1 MSSERSSA
9 APPQPDAE
17 PTYSGVRLA
26 LMTFALIL
34 APLVQVFD
42 TSVVSIALTQMQ
54 GSLSATQDQVA
65 WVLTSYL
72 IAITITTPL
81 WGALGG
87 RFGRKPLLL
96 ISIAGFTV
104 FSLLA
109 GSSQSLEEVLVH
121 RFFQGVFG
129 AALIPLALSSLLSI
143 YKREDFSVAMGWWGV
158 GIMFGPVFGPTLGG
172 YISEYYSWR
181 WAFYLNL
188 PLGLLAFSMVAVL
201 IPRPGQRT
209 GRPFNYIGFIL
220 LAIAVGTLQF
230 VLDRGNRMDWFDSP
244 TIIVLSLISFSALW
258 LFIINSFVAKTPFI
272 DPGLFLDRNY
282 LAGTVLRVLFGAV
295 LFGSLVLLPPFLQK
309 QGGYSLIDS
318 AWILAPRGLGSMV
331 GAMFIGRLVKYIDP
345 RKVMASGMLLTAYT
359 MYALSTFT
367 NDIDMTTVV
376 IICFFQGLAFSAF
389 VIPVNTVAFSTLPP
403 ERRDLGTSFYSLLN
417 NIGRNLGIA
426 LLVTYFTYQA
436 QSSRSVLREHISP
449 YADAARHGLY
459 PDAWSLDGEASIAV
473 LNRMLGQQSEL
484 LAYIGDFRML
494 ALAIILCIPVVL
506 IMNNPHNSQVRATR
520 AT

>member
-1 MSSERSSA
+1 MSSPAAGTPA
-9 APPQPDAE
+9 APTPE
-17 PTYSGVRLA
+17 PTYSGGRLV

-54 GSLSATQDQVA
+54 GSLSATQDQIA

-96 ISIAGFTV
+96 VSIAGFTV
-104 FSLLA
+104 FSLFA

-129 AALIPLALSSLLSI
+129 SALIPLALSSLLSI
-143 YKREDFSVAMGWWGV
+143 YKREDFSIAMGWWGV

-172 YISEYYSWR
+172 YIAEYYSWR

-188 PLGLLAFSMVAVL
+188 PLGLLAFCMVALLV
-201 IPRPGQRT
+201 PRPGVRSS
-209 GRPFNYIGFIL
+209 RPFNYFGFIM
-220 LAIAVGTLQF
+220 LAVSVGCLQF
-230 VLDRGNRMDWFDSP
+230 ILDRGNRMDWFDSP
-244 TIIVLSLISFSALW
+244 TIITLSLISAAALW
-258 LFIINSFVAKTPFI
+258 LFLVNSWTSKTPFI

-318 AWILAPRGLGSMV
+318 AWILAPRGLGSML
-331 GAMFIGRLVKYIDP
+331 GSMFIGRLIQTIDP
-345 RKVMASGMLLTAYT
+345 RKMMGCGMALTAYT

-367 NDIDMTTVV
+367 NDIDLTAVT
-376 IICFFQGLAFSAF
+376 IICFFQGLAFSMF
-389 VIPVNTVAFSTLPP
+389 VIPVNTVAFSTLSP

-426 LLVTYFTYQA
+426 VLVTYFTYQVQA
-436 QSSRSVLREHISP
+436 SRSVLRDNINP
-449 YADAARHGLY
+449 FNDAFRHGLI
-459 PDAWSLDGEASIAV
+459 PDAWGAANPAGLSA
-473 LNRMLGQQSEL
+473 LNRVMAREADLI
-484 LAYIGDFRML
+484 AYVADFRV
-494 ALAIILCIPVVL
+494 LAIAILVCLPIVF
-506 IMNNPHNSQVRATR
+506 IMNNPHAQKKAD
-520 AT
+520 AAAG

>member
-1 MSSERSSA
+1 MSGGASDSTAA
-9 APPQPDAE
+9 APE
-17 PTYSGVRLA
+17 PEYSGLRLV
-26 LMTFALIL
+26 LVTFALIL

-87 RFGRKPLLL
+87 LFGRKPLLL
-96 ISIAGFTV
+96 ISIAGFTT
-104 FSLLA
+104 FSLFA
-109 GSSQSLEEVLVH
+109 GSSTSLEEVLVH

-143 YKREDFSVAMGWWGV
+143 YSRENFSIAMGWWGV
-158 GIMFGPVFGPTLGG
+158 GIMFGPVFGPTFGG

-181 WAFYLNL
+181 WAFYLNM
-188 PLGLLAFSMVAVL
+188 PLGILAFTMVALLV
-201 IPRPGQRT
+201 PRPGVRSK
-209 GRPFNYIGFIL
+209 RPFNYFGFVL

-230 VLDRGNRMDWFDSP
+230 ILDRGNRMDWFSSP
-244 TIIVLSLISFSALW
+244 TIITLSLISASAFW
-258 LFIINSFVAKTPFI
+258 LFIVNSMTSKTPFI

-318 AWILAPRGLGSMV
+318 AWILAPRGLGSMMA
-331 GAMFIGRLVKYIDP
+331 AMVIGRVIQIVDP
-345 RKVMASGMLLTAYT
+345 RKVMGAGMMLTAYT

-367 NDIDMTTVV
+367 NDIDLTAVTIV
-376 IICFFQGLAFSAF
+376 CFLQGFSFSAF
-389 VIPVNTVAFSTLPP
+389 VIPVNTVAFSTLSP

-426 LLVTYFTYQA
+426 VLVTYFTHEMQA
-436 QSSRSVLREHISP
+436 SRSVLRNNISP
-449 YADAARHGLY
+449 FNDAYQHGLI
-459 PDAWSLDGEASIAV
+459 PDAWGVTEAAGLSA
-473 LNRMLGQQSEL
+473 LNRMLAKQSEL
-484 LAYIGDFRML
+484 IAYIADFQVL
-494 ALAIILCIPVVL
+494 AVAVLICLPVVF
-506 IMNNPHNSQVRATR
+506 IMNNPHAQKARASKL
-520 AT
+520 ATA

>member
-1 MSSERSSA
+1 MNAQA
-9 APPQPDAE
+9 ANAGATPEAK
-17 PTYSGVRLA
+17 YSGFRLA

-96 ISIAGFTV
+96 IAIGGFTT
-104 FSLLA
+104 FSMLA
-109 GSSQSLEEVLVH
+109 GSASSLEEVLVH
-121 RFFQGVFG
+121 RFFQGMFG

-143 YKREDFSVAMGWWGV
+143 YSKEDFSIAMGWWGV

-172 YISEYYSWR
+172 YIAEYYSWR

-188 PLGLLAFSMVAVL
+188 PIGILAFAMVALL
-201 IPRPGQRT
+201 IPRADRRT
-209 GRPFNYIGFIL
+209 ARPFNYTGFIF
-220 LAIAVGTLQF
+220 LAITIGCLSF
-230 VLDRGNRMDWFDSP
+230 ILDRGNRLDWFESS
-244 TIIVLSLISFSALW
+244 TIVTLSLISFASLW
-258 LFIINSFVAKTPFI
+258 LFLVNSWFSKTPFI
-272 DPGLFLDRNY
+272 DPMLFLDRNY

-318 AWILAPRGLGSMV
+318 AWILAPRGLGSMCA
-331 GAMFIGRLVKYIDP
+331 AMIIGRLIRRIDP
-345 RKVMASGMLLTAYT
+345 RIVMGTGMVTTALT
-359 MYALSTFT
+359 MYLLSLFT
-367 NDIDMTTVV
+367 GDIDQVTVV
-376 IICFFQGLAFSAF
+376 LICFVQGCSFSAF
-389 VIPVNTVAFSTLPP
+389 VIPVNTVAFSTLSP
-403 ERRDLGTSFYSLLN
+403 ERRDLGTSFYALLN

-426 LLVTYFTYQA
+426 LLVTYFTYQSQA
-436 QSSRSVLREHISP
+436 TRSVYRDAVSP
-449 YADAARHGLY
+449 YSDAVQHGVL
-459 PDAWSLDGEASIAV
+459 PDAWSTLGTDGLARLNQLLTKEAELVAYIADF
-473 LNRMLGQQSEL
+473 RL
-484 LAYIGDFRML
+484 LAV
-494 ALAIILCIPVVL
+494 IIIVCLPVVF
-506 IMNNPHNSQVRATR
+506 IMNNPHATKEPG
-520 AT
+520 AMSAKA

>member
-1 MSSERSSA
+1 MSTADKS
-9 APPQPDAE
+9 PDAGTTE
-17 PTYSGVRLA
+17 PVYSGARLA

-54 GSLSATQDQVA
+54 GSLSATQDQIA

-96 ISIAGFTV
+96 VSIAGFTL

-109 GSSQSLEEVLVH
+109 GASQSLEEVLVH

-129 AALIPLALSSLLSI
+129 SALIPLALSSLLSI
-143 YKREDFSVAMGWWGV
+143 YSREDFSIAMGWWGV

-172 YISEYYSWR
+172 YIAEYFSWR

-188 PLGLLAFSMVAVL
+188 PLGILAFTMVALL
-201 IPRPGQRT
+201 IPRPGVRSS
-209 GRPFNYIGFIL
+209 RPFNYFGFIM
-220 LAIAVGTLQF
+220 LAVAVGALQF
-230 VLDRGNRMDWFDSP
+230 ILDRGNRMDWFNSP
-244 TIIVLSLISFSALW
+244 TIITLSLVSAAAFW
-258 LFIINSFVAKTPFI
+258 LFLVNSWTSKTPFI
-272 DPGLFLDRNY
+272 DPGLFLDHNY

-318 AWILAPRGLGSMV
+318 AWILAPRGLGSML
-331 GAMFIGRLVKYIDP
+331 GSMFVGRLIQHMDP
-345 RKVMASGMLLTAYT
+345 RKMMAAGMALTAYT
-359 MYALSTFT
+359 MYALSNFT
-367 NDIDMTTVV
+367 SDIDLVAVTV
-376 IICFFQGLAFSAF
+376 ICFFQGLAFSMF
-389 VIPVNTVAFSTLPP
+389 VIPVNTVAFSTLSPD
-403 ERRDLGTSFYSLLN
+403 RRDLGTSFYSLLN

-426 LLVTYFTYQA
+426 VLVTYFTYQA
-436 QSSRSVLREHISP
+436 QASRTVLRDSINPFNDAVRHGLVPDAWAALNPAGLSVINRVMVREAELIAYITDFRILALLIVVCMPVVFIMTNPHVQKK
-449 YADAARHGLY
+449 ADAAAAG
-459 PDAWSLDGEASIAV
+459 
-473 LNRMLGQQSEL
+473 
-484 LAYIGDFRML
+484 
-494 ALAIILCIPVVL
+494 
-506 IMNNPHNSQVRATR
+506 
-520 AT
+520 

>member
-1 MSSERSSA
+1 MSDA
-9 APPQPDAE
+9 APAPAASDPPA
-17 PTYSGVRLA
+17 YGGLRLA

-109 GSSQSLEEVLVH
+109 GASQSLEEVLVH

-129 AALIPLALSSLLSI
+129 SALIPLAMSSLLSI
-143 YKREDFSVAMGWWGV
+143 YKREDFSIAMGWWGV

-172 YISEYYSWR
+172 YIAEYFSWR

-188 PLGLLAFSMVAVL
+188 PLGVLAFTMVALL
-201 IPRPGQRT
+201 IPRPGNRT
-209 GRPFNYIGFIL
+209 NRPFNYFGFIM
-220 LAIAVGTLQF
+220 LAVALGGLQF
-230 VLDRGNRMDWFDSP
+230 ILDRGNRMDWFDSP
-244 TIIVLSLISFSALW
+244 TIITLALISGAAFW
-258 LFIINSFVAKTPFI
+258 LFMVNSFVSKTPFI
-272 DPGLFLDRNY
+272 DPGLFLDHNY

-318 AWILAPRGLGSMV
+318 AWILAPRGLGSML
-331 GAMFIGRLVKYIDP
+331 GSMFIGRLIQIVDP
-345 RKVMASGMLLTAYT
+345 RKMMGCGMVLTAYT

-367 NDIDMTTVV
+367 SDIDLTAVI
-376 IICFFQGLAFSAF
+376 IICFFQGLAFSMF
-389 VIPVNTVAFSTLPP
+389 VIPVNTVAFSTLSP

-426 LLVTYFTYQA
+426 VLVTYFTYQA
-436 QSSRSVLREHISP
+436 QASRSVLRDHVNP
-449 YADAARHGLY
+449 FNDAVRHGLV
-459 PDAWSLDGEASIAV
+459 PDAWAALNPTGLAV
-473 LNRMLGQQSEL
+473 LNRVMVREAEL
-484 LAYIGDFRML
+484 IAYVTDFRVL
-494 ALAIILCIPVVL
+494 AVAILICLPIVF
-506 IMNNPHNSQVRATR
+506 IMNNPHAQKKAVAGG
-520 AT
+520 AG